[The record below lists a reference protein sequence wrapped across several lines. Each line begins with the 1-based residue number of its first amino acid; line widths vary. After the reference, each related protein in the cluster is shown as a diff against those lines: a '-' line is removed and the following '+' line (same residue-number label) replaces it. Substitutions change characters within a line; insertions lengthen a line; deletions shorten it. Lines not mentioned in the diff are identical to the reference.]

1 MCHLPGGW
9 RLTVDV
15 TVHCACTC
23 VRRFNRSV
31 SFVLQFKRVAFMHTI
46 SRRNCLWLVDWLR
59 KRKPISETSS
69 FRLRS
74 FQISLK
80 CVYFSFRSDLILFFL
95 SRLAISF
102 LCRVHIWIMEYM
114 HYSTGHNDIGSSIGN
129 CVFDVFD
136 MLFLFIY
143 FDDFWCQHFVSRI
156 ISEIISVWGDCG
168 PRFVWLFLR
177 HPSSNLGWISQPLLS
192 EYPILSV
199 VYSIQSRPEDARVH
213 TLHWQDIQYLDL
225 GISIDAGSIYRSKI
239 Q

>member
-80 CVYFSFRSDLILFFL
+80 CVYFSFWSDLILFFYL
-95 SRLAISF
+95 VLLLVSCVVCTYELWNTCTIPLVTMTSDPVLATA
-102 LCRVHIWIMEYM
+102 C
-114 HYSTGHNDIGSSIGN
+114 STCLTCYFCSSILMIFGVN
-129 CVFDVFD
+129 
-136 MLFLFIY
+136 
-143 FDDFWCQHFVSRI
+143 
-156 ISEIISVWGDCG
+156 
-168 PRFVWLFLR
+168 
-177 HPSSNLGWISQPLLS
+177 
-192 EYPILSV
+192 ILSH
-199 VYSIQSRPEDARVH
+199 E
-213 TLHWQDIQYLDL
+213 
-225 GISIDAGSIYRSKI
+225 
-239 Q
+239 